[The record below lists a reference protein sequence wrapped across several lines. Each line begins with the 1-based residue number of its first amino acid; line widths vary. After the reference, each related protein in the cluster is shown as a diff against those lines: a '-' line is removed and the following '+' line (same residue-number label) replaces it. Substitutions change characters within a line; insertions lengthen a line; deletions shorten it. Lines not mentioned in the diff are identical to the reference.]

1 MGINLAFFDIFIN
14 FKRINVWILMKEI
27 RCIQVADIY
36 EWVQFDADPR
46 SGDLN
51 LWKSSYWWFKI

>member
-1 MGINLAFFDIFIN
+1 MGIDLDPDKGTDPGRFSLTLQKAAFFDIFIN

-36 EWVQFDADPR
+36 E
-46 SGDLN
+46 
-51 LWKSSYWWFKI
+51 